1 MEILREVEGHVS
13 VLIKFSQFVMY
24 KFGNEISK
32 INNFGLISAQINN
45 IANKRVR
52 DVPSKRSFRS

>member
-32 INNFGLISAQINN
+32 INNFGLRSAQINN